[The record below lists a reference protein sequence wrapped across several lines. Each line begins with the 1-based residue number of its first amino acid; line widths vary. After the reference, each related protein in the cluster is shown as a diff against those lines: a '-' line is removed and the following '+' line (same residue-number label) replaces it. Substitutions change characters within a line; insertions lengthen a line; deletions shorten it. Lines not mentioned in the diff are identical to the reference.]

1 MTDDNI
7 DKFFNDAGFAA
18 WHAKIAL
25 TIAKSGHQLMG
36 VFDHEGT
43 MASFT
48 YTIGLEK
55 QLGFELIVFGLPYK
69 YAGLLLNYIAAQV
82 KAGEKLVL
90 DVPDQRWAQIPLLF
104 KKADERARGYV
115 CQADRYYGHDVQTVQ
130 IVLPDKNARFPGD
143 AEYDIE
149 YMEPRQSLLYDPT

>member
-1 MTDDNI
+1 MTDDHI
-7 DKFFNDAGFAA
+7 DKFFSDAGFAA

-25 TIAKSGHQLMG
+25 TIARAGHQLMG
-36 VFDHEGT
+36 VFDNDGA
-43 MASFT
+43 MPGFM

-69 YAGLLLNYIAAQV
+69 FGGLLLNDIAARE

-90 DVPDQRWAQIPLLF
+90 DVPDPRWARLPLLF

-115 CQADRYYGHDVQTVQ
+115 CQADRYFGHDVQTVQ
-130 IVLPDKNARFPGD
+130 IVLPDKNARFPGE

-149 YMEPRQSLLYDPT
+149 YMGIRQPLLYDPT